1 MLDRGQGAQKWAA
14 TQPLDAAGV
23 QLFKNK
29 PGTGVR
35 KVHHKLM
42 VIDDRLV
49 IVGSFNYTEP
59 ATTLND
65 ENIVVI
71 GDLEETDPDRASR
84 PAAARRVSPAP
95 RSTASS
101 PTSPSPS
108 DPRWTYAEGAAHDR
122 AEGDHAVNPAAC
134 RFRTSEAVPTQL
146 ACSSPRRW
154 RRRDVTIGTWQEMCW
169 VASWRAAVATR

>member
-1 MLDRGQGAQKWAA
+1 MFTFAQSSGIDDTMGRLVGDDLFIRGVLDAGQGAQKWAA
-14 TQPLDAAGV
+14 TQPLSAAGV

-42 VIDDRLV
+42 VVDDRLL

-71 GDLEETDPDRASR
+71 GDLEETDP
-84 PAAARRVSPAP
+84 AA
-95 RSTASS
+95 
-101 PTSPSPS
+101 
-108 DPRWTYAEGAAHDR
+108 
-122 AEGDHAVNPAAC
+122 
-134 RFRTSEAVPTQL
+134 EADQQQL
-146 ACSSPRRW
+146 AGFARTEIDRIITDLAQP
-154 RRRDVTIGTWQEMCW
+154 V
-169 VASWRAAVATR
+169 